1 MVKIYR
7 SFYPLIGISFFGN
20 VLLIFNFFTGLN
32 KIPIFLFF
40 LILFLFS
47 LFKNFK
53 ILSDYKLYF
62 FNLSILL
69 ISGCSTLD
77 SLRFWQNDE
86 VDPEEPKELSS
97 FASQENIKVLWRNS
111 YNGENEIG
119 NFLPSFNAQNI
130 FFSDASGNV
139 LSMDA
144 KTGNDNWSVKL
155 NFLASGTSAGF
166 GIVVVADVDGNVIA
180 LDQIDGSVLWSSN
193 VKGEVLSSVA
203 IDAKIVVVKTGS
215 GELLGLNKDSGEVI
229 WSYRSTLPVLTIRGN
244 SSPVIVDN
252 LVYASFDNGRLGVF
266 ELNSGFQ
273 IWDGAIS
280 YVSGA
285 SELENLIDSDS
296 NPVIEGGLIY
306 TTNYQGNLNIFDPSQ
321 KRSVWSNNASSFFSP
336 IISRGMLM
344 VVEENSSIKSF
355 ALKTLE
361 ESWINSDYLNRDLS
375 NGVSYKDNIVVGDF
389 EVMCMLL
396 IF

>member
-1 MVKIYR
+1 MK
-7 SFYPLIGISFFGN
+7 
-20 VLLIFNFFTGLN
+20 
-32 KIPIFLFF
+32 FLKQK
-40 LILFLFS
+40 LFL
-47 LFKNFK
+47 
-53 ILSDYKLYF
+53 
-62 FNLSILL
+62 LSILL

-77 SLRFWQNDE
+77 GLRFWQNDE
-86 VDPEEPKELSS
+86 VDPDEPKELSS

-139 LSMDA
+139 LSLDA

-180 LDQIDGSVLWSSN
+180 LDQTDGSVLWSSN

-389 EVMCMLL
+389 EGYVHVINILNGRTVGREKLSRNPIKTILSRSDSLYVIDEAFNL
-396 IF
+396 ISIDL

>member
-1 MVKIYR
+1 MK
-7 SFYPLIGISFFGN
+7 
-20 VLLIFNFFTGLN
+20 
-32 KIPIFLFF
+32 FLKQK
-40 LILFLFS
+40 LFL
-47 LFKNFK
+47 
-53 ILSDYKLYF
+53 
-62 FNLSILL
+62 LSILL

-86 VDPEEPKELSS
+86 VDPDEPKELSS

-389 EVMCMLL
+389 EGYVHVINILNGRTVGREKLSRNPIKTILSRSDSLYVIDEAFNL
-396 IF
+396 ISIDL

>member
-1 MVKIYR
+1 MK
-7 SFYPLIGISFFGN
+7 
-20 VLLIFNFFTGLN
+20 
-32 KIPIFLFF
+32 FLKQK
-40 LILFLFS
+40 LFL
-47 LFKNFK
+47 
-53 ILSDYKLYF
+53 
-62 FNLSILL
+62 LSILL

-86 VDPEEPKELSS
+86 VDPDEPKELSS

-139 LSMDA
+139 LSIDA
-144 KTGNDNWSVKL
+144 KTGNDNWSVKV

-180 LDQIDGSVLWSSN
+180 LDQTDGSVLWSSN

-296 NPVIEGGLIY
+296 NPVIEGWLIY

-389 EVMCMLL
+389 EGYVHVINILNGRTVGREKLSRNPIKTILSRSDSLYVIDEAFNL
-396 IF
+396 ISIDL

>member
-1 MVKIYR
+1 MK
-7 SFYPLIGISFFGN
+7 
-20 VLLIFNFFTGLN
+20 
-32 KIPIFLFF
+32 FLKQK
-40 LILFLFS
+40 LFL
-47 LFKNFK
+47 
-53 ILSDYKLYF
+53 
-62 FNLSILL
+62 LSILL

-77 SLRFWQNDE
+77 GLRFWQNDE
-86 VDPEEPKELSS
+86 VDPDEPKELSS
-97 FASQENIKVLWRNS
+97 FVSQENIKVLWRNS
-111 YNGENEIG
+111 YDGENEIG

-139 LSMDA
+139 LSIDA

-180 LDQIDGSVLWSSN
+180 LDQIDGNVLWSSN

-389 EVMCMLL
+389 EGYVHVINILNGRTVGREKLSRNPIKTILSRSDSLYVIDEAFNL
-396 IF
+396 ISIDL

>member
-1 MVKIYR
+1 MK
-7 SFYPLIGISFFGN
+7 
-20 VLLIFNFFTGLN
+20 
-32 KIPIFLFF
+32 FLKQK
-40 LILFLFS
+40 LFL
-47 LFKNFK
+47 
-53 ILSDYKLYF
+53 
-62 FNLSILL
+62 LSILL

-77 SLRFWQNDE
+77 GLRFWQNDE
-86 VDPEEPKELSS
+86 VDPDEPKELSS

-139 LSMDA
+139 LSIDA

-180 LDQIDGSVLWSSN
+180 LDQIDGNVLWSSN

-273 IWDGAIS
+273 VWDGAIS

-389 EVMCMLL
+389 EGYVHVINILNGRTVGREKLSRNPIKTILSRSDSLYVIDEAFNL
-396 IF
+396 ISIDL

>member
-1 MVKIYR
+1 MK
-7 SFYPLIGISFFGN
+7 
-20 VLLIFNFFTGLN
+20 
-32 KIPIFLFF
+32 FLKQK
-40 LILFLFS
+40 LFL
-47 LFKNFK
+47 
-53 ILSDYKLYF
+53 
-62 FNLSILL
+62 LSILL

-86 VDPEEPKELSS
+86 VDPDEPKELSS

-215 GELLGLNKDSGEVI
+215 GELLGLNKDTGEVI

-306 TTNYQGNLNIFDPSQ
+306 TTNYQGNINIFDPSQ

-389 EVMCMLL
+389 EGYVHVINILNGRTVGREKLSRNAIKTILSRSDSLYVIDEAFNL
-396 IF
+396 ISIDL